1 MERFGWN
8 LTYTFPFAPPFL
20 ELFGVFLRLTLSL
33 RNEGLRVALLRLAVV
48 LLLRAVLS
56 QDLAVVPGSGTVVPW
71 APTVVPLL
79 ISGSTVC
86 SGLAPLLKR

>member
-20 ELFGVFLRLTLSL
+20 ELLGVFLRLTLSL
-33 RNEGLRVALLRLAVV
+33 RFEGLRLALLRLAVV
-48 LLLRAVLS
+48 LLFRVVLP
-56 QDLAVVPGSGTVVPW
+56 QETAVVPGSGTVVPW
-71 APTVVPLL
+71 ASTVVPLL
-79 ISGSTVC
+79 PSSSTVS